1 MSTLTAWSGWQRQ
14 ELSNR
19 RQGLVGCAGL
29 VWWLGGNDSLMLA
42 LKDWVLAFLLV
53 RWVLCSGLSVV
64 GAEPEQGFKLFR
76 VSVELIE
83 RKLEHQKERGDG

>member
-1 MSTLTAWSGWQRQ
+1 
-14 ELSNR
+14 
-19 RQGLVGCAGL
+19 
-29 VWWLGGNDSLMLA
+29 MLA
-42 LKDWVLAFLLV
+42 LKDGVLALLLV

-76 VSVELIE
+76 VSVKLIG

>member
-1 MSTLTAWSGWQRQ
+1 
-14 ELSNR
+14 
-19 RQGLVGCAGL
+19 
-29 VWWLGGNDSLMLA
+29 MLA
-42 LKDWVLAFLLV
+42 LKDGVLALLLV